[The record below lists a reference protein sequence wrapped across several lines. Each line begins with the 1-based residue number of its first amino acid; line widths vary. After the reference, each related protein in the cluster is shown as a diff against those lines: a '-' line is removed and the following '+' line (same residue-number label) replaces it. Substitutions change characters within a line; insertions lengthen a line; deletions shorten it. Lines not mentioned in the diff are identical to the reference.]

1 MLIYINNM
9 STEKTPKNAKKYYCE
24 ICDFD
29 SNKLSEYKRHLG
41 TKKHKSTENQ
51 QNQQEKRQKTPNSY
65 VCECGKTYKE
75 RTGLWKH
82 KKICTYVEPEVKE
95 DEKVKHTVEKVE
107 TIDDNLKNSEFTNII
122 KSLVQPLVDQNN
134 KLMESQQKLQSE
146 LIEAAKEGK
155 TINNINNVN
164 NVNYSFN
171 LFLNDQCKDAMSL
184 TDFIDNMKC
193 KLEDLEDVGRLGYVD
208 GISKLFIE
216 NLSGME
222 INKRPIHCTDLKRKS
237 LYIKNNDEWTKDNNN
252 VEMRKAI
259 DMVANKNMNNINKW
273 RDANPEHHHV
283 NGSGAKQQQYLKMVN
298 EIQTFAT
305 DYDGKKGDKIIKNIS
320 DAVSVDRG
328 MLKSGELE
336 N

>member
-1 MLIYINNM
+1 M
-9 STEKTPKNAKKYYCE
+9 KTPKNTQKYYCE
-24 ICDFD
+24 KCDFT
-29 SNKLSEYKRHLG
+29 SNKLSEYNRHIL
-41 TKKHKSTENQ
+41 TKKHQMVEYNQ
-51 QNQQEKRQKTPNSY
+51 IQPKKRQKTPEEYS
-65 VCECGKTYKE
+65 CECGKVYSH
-75 RTGLWKH
+75 RASLFNH
-82 KKICTYVEPEVKE
+82 KKKCTYIEPEVEKE
-95 DEKVKHTVEKVE
+95 ETTEDNSISKSEMTIVIQTLMDKTNQLME
-107 TIDDNLKNSEFTNII
+107 TIAEKDKNHSIMMEKAIDNMGT
-122 KSLVQPLVDQNN
+122 
-134 KLMESQQKLQSE
+134 
-146 LIEAAKEGK
+146 K
-155 TINNINNVN
+155 TINNINN
-164 NVNYSFN
+164 NVNYNIN

-184 TDFIDNMKC
+184 ADFIDNMKC
-193 KLEDLEDVGRLGYVD
+193 QLEDLEDVGRLGYVD

-273 RDANPEHHHV
+273 RNQNPEHHHV

>member
-1 MLIYINNM
+1 ME
-9 STEKTPKNAKKYYCE
+9 TEKLQKVATKYYCE
-24 ICDFD
+24 KCDYNT
-29 SNKLSEYKRHLG
+29 SRLSSYNKHLTTAKHLG
-41 TKKHKSTENQ
+41 KQKETQKLQKVAENY
-51 QNQQEKRQKTPNSY
+51 NCDYCDKIYRS
-65 VCECGKTYKE
+65 
-75 RTGLWKH
+75 RSSLWKH
-82 KKICTYVEPEVKE
+82 KQKCMLIDTYNNVEQTE
-95 DEKVKHTVEKVE
+95 DPKTVSNLTTIVE
-107 TIDDNLKNSEFTNII
+107 T
-122 KSLVQPLVDQNN
+122 LVGQNN
-134 KLMESQQKLQSE
+134 KLMETIAENEKKKEQQQLQQQQENQQLQSQ
-146 LIEAAKEGK
+146 LIEAVKEGK

-259 DMVANKNMNNINKW
+259 DMVANKNMNNINQW
-273 RDANPEHHHV
+273 RNQNPEHHHV

-320 DAVSVDRG
+320 DAVSIDRG

>member
-1 MLIYINNM
+1 ME
-9 STEKTPKNAKKYYCE
+9 TEKLQKVATKYYCE
-24 ICDFD
+24 KCDYNT
-29 SNKLSEYKRHLG
+29 SRLSSYNKHLTTAKHLG
-41 TKKHKSTENQ
+41 KQKETQKLQKVAENY
-51 QNQQEKRQKTPNSY
+51 NCDYCDKIYRS
-65 VCECGKTYKE
+65 
-75 RTGLWKH
+75 RSSLWKH
-82 KKICTYVEPEVKE
+82 KQKCMLIDTDNNVEQTE
-95 DEKVKHTVEKVE
+95 DPKTVSNLTTIVE
-107 TIDDNLKNSEFTNII
+107 T
-122 KSLVQPLVDQNN
+122 LVGQNN
-134 KLMESQQKLQSE
+134 KLMETIAENEKKKEQQQLQQQQENQKLQSQ
-146 LIEAAKEGK
+146 LIEAVKEGK

-164 NVNYSFN
+164 NVNYSIN

-184 TDFIDNMKC
+184 ADFIDNMKC
-193 KLEDLEDVGRLGYVD
+193 QLEDLEDVGRLGYVD

-273 RDANPEHHHV
+273 RNQNPEHHHV

-320 DAVSVDRG
+320 DAVSIDRG

>member
-1 MLIYINNM
+1 METKKNPKKPKIFECIKCNFISSSKQDFNRHL
-9 STEKTPKNAKKYYCE
+9 STRKHLMETVETQKNQKTTQF
-24 ICDFD
+24 ICDI
-29 SNKLSEYKRHLG
+29 
-41 TKKHKSTENQ
+41 
-51 QNQQEKRQKTPNSY
+51 
-65 VCECGKTYKE
+65 CGKTYKN
-75 RTGLWKH
+75 RSGLWKH
-82 KKICTYVEPEVKE
+82 NKMCDVEINNELQELESSHVKQEETTE
-95 DEKVKHTVEKVE
+95 DNSMSKSEMTIVIQTLMDKTNQLME
-107 TIDDNLKNSEFTNII
+107 TIAEKDKNHSIMMEKAIDNMGT
-122 KSLVQPLVDQNN
+122 
-134 KLMESQQKLQSE
+134 
-146 LIEAAKEGK
+146 K
-155 TINNINNVN
+155 TINNINN
-164 NVNYSFN
+164 NVNYNIN

-184 TDFIDNMKC
+184 ADFIDNMKC
-193 KLEDLEDVGRLGYVD
+193 QLEDLEDVGRLGYVD

-273 RDANPEHHHV
+273 RNQNPEHHHV

>member
-1 MLIYINNM
+1 ME
-9 STEKTPKNAKKYYCE
+9 TEKLQKVATKYYCE
-24 ICDFD
+24 KCDYNT
-29 SNKLSEYKRHLG
+29 SRLSSYNKHLTTAKHLG
-41 TKKHKSTENQ
+41 KQKETQKLQKVAENY
-51 QNQQEKRQKTPNSY
+51 NCDYCDKIYRS
-65 VCECGKTYKE
+65 
-75 RTGLWKH
+75 RSSLWKH
-82 KKICTYVEPEVKE
+82 KQKCMLIDTYNNVEQTE
-95 DEKVKHTVEKVE
+95 DPKTVSNLTTIVE
-107 TIDDNLKNSEFTNII
+107 T
-122 KSLVQPLVDQNN
+122 LVGQNN
-134 KLMESQQKLQSE
+134 KLMETIAENEKKKEQQQLQQQQENQQLQSQ
-146 LIEAAKEGK
+146 LIEAVKEGK

-273 RDANPEHHHV
+273 RNQNPEHHHV

>member
-1 MLIYINNM
+1 ME
-9 STEKTPKNAKKYYCE
+9 TEKLQKVATKYYCE
-24 ICDFD
+24 KCDYNT
-29 SNKLSEYKRHLG
+29 SRLSSYNKHLTTAKHLG
-41 TKKHKSTENQ
+41 KQKETQKLQKVAENY
-51 QNQQEKRQKTPNSY
+51 NCDYCDKIYRS
-65 VCECGKTYKE
+65 
-75 RTGLWKH
+75 RSSLWKH
-82 KKICTYVEPEVKE
+82 KQKCMLIDTYNNVEQTE
-95 DEKVKHTVEKVE
+95 DPKTVSNLTTIVE
-107 TIDDNLKNSEFTNII
+107 T
-122 KSLVQPLVDQNN
+122 LVGQNN
-134 KLMESQQKLQSE
+134 KLMETIAENEKKKEQQQLQQQQENQQLQSQ
-146 LIEAAKEGK
+146 LIEAVKEGK

-252 VEMRKAI
+252 AEMRKAI

-273 RDANPEHHHV
+273 RNQNPEHHHV

>member
-1 MLIYINNM
+1 M
-9 STEKTPKNAKKYYCE
+9 
-24 ICDFD
+24 
-29 SNKLSEYKRHLG
+29 
-41 TKKHKSTENQ
+41 
-51 QNQQEKRQKTPNSY
+51 
-65 VCECGKTYKE
+65 
-75 RTGLWKH
+75 
-82 KKICTYVEPEVKE
+82 
-95 DEKVKHTVEKVE
+95 
-107 TIDDNLKNSEFTNII
+107 
-122 KSLVQPLVDQNN
+122 
-134 KLMESQQKLQSE
+134 
-146 LIEAAKEGK
+146 
-155 TINNINNVN
+155 N

-259 DMVANKNMNNINKW
+259 DMVANKNMNNINQW
-273 RDANPEHHHV
+273 RNQNPEHHHV